1 MVPGSNLEAYIL
13 GNLVLKRDKT
23 LANNEEIFE
32 EKPYSQ
38 LKWTG
43 PSAGVFSGYYEGMTR
58 LRFVL
63 LEHKNFFHQGS
74 GLYEI
79 IAGDAKL
86 VDSFALVKYI
96 KIAYSESNTKKIAVG
111 EIFIEYID
119 NNYTITMFGFMNH
132 CSEETCNFILLPLI
146 ASKLSRLKIPDSQQ
160 INYKLIDKKILFQI
174 LK

>member
-1 MVPGSNLEAYIL
+1 MAPGSNLEAYVL
-13 GNLVLKRDKT
+13 GNLALNIDS
-23 LANNEEIFE
+23 ANKEETFE
-32 EKPYSQ
+32 EHPYTQ

-43 PSAGVFSGYYEGMTR
+43 PSAGVFSGNYEGTIR

-79 IAGDAKL
+79 ITGNAKS
-86 VDSFALVKYI
+86 VDSSVLAKYI
-96 KIAYSESNTKKIAVG
+96 KATYSESNTKKIAVG
-111 EIFIEYID
+111 EIFIECAN

-132 CSEETCNFILLPLI
+132 CSEETCNILLLPLV
-146 ASKLSRLKIPDSQQ
+146 ASKLSKLKIPDSQQ
-160 INYKLIDKKILFQI
+160 INYKLIDKRALFQI